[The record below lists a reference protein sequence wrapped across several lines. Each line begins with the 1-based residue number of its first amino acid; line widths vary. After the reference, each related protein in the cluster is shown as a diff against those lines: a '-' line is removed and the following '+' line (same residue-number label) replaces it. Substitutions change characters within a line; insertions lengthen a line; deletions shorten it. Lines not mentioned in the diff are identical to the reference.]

1 MKPYEI
7 FMRRHPWRYFPIR
20 CGEKAPPCFKN
31 ELALASDVLEDWR
44 RWSRD
49 FPGCNWG
56 ISLARSRII
65 VVDVDNK
72 PGKVGAATWANLE
85 ALHGAAPPTLEVRTP
100 SGGRH
105 LYFAETNVVRHRH
118 RLGIHGFGL
127 DVDSTNYVLVA
138 GSKLTGIGS
147 YELVAE
153 RPVAR
158 APDWFAIYLERGE
171 SRHADVT
178 QEPVVDLDQPQH
190 IRLAD
195 EYLRGDAEP
204 AIEGK
209 GGEFQTLL
217 VAGRLKDLGLS
228 EGVALERM
236 AEIYNP
242 RCEPRWN
249 VGDGDPKD
257 NLAVKVHNAFAYLRQ
272 TAPGAATAEA
282 DFADDDDDDNG
293 VEDLIRLER
302 ERRATPAWQAWEAKR
317 KKSEKPRYR
326 PRGRRHR

>member
-44 RWSRD
+44 RWSQD

-56 ISLARSRII
+56 VSLARSRII

-147 YELVAE
+147 YELVAD
-153 RPVAR
+153 RPIAR

-171 SRHADVT
+171 RQHAAVA

-195 EYLRGDAEP
+195 EYLTGDAAP
-204 AIEGK
+204 AVEGK

-217 VAGRLKDLGLS
+217 VRRAAQGHGTVGGCRARAHGGKS
-228 EGVALERM
+228 TT
-236 AEIYNP
+236 P
-242 RCEPRWN
+242 RCEPD
-249 VGDGDPKD
+249 GTSGHGDPKD
-257 NLAVKVHNAFAYLRQ
+257 DLA
-272 TAPGAATAEA
+272 
-282 DFADDDDDDNG
+282 
-293 VEDLIRLER
+293 
-302 ERRATPAWQAWEAKR
+302 RARCITP
-317 KKSEKPRYR
+317 SPTYGR
-326 PRGRRHR
+326 PRPAPANSRGGLCGRR